1 MKRNRRKTG
10 FAVAVVLIAV
20 LAITGIAFAG
30 GADKDSE
37 PVVWWWDAAAPVG
50 SSTIV
55 RNDNGISSTY
65 SASLSNSVASADG
78 LAVTLWVVVFND
90 PGACAT
96 DPCTDSDLFDPDV
109 MPDVLYGA
117 GNVVDDSEIASF
129 GFHRKAGDNSG
140 SIATLFGMPTDN
152 NGQPFGLKY
161 PRSAEIHYVLRTHGP
176 KDPMY
181 MPSQIH
187 TYGGGCV
194 DFAPFGYFPPTG
206 PNDLYLGVGQC
217 QDVQFA
223 INQ

>member
-10 FAVAVVLIAV
+10 FVVAVVLIAV

-30 GADKDSE
+30 GADNDSND
-37 PVVWWWDAAAPVG
+37 VFWWWGAPAG

-55 RNDNGISSTY
+55 RNDNGISGSF
-65 SASLSNSVASADG
+65 SSSLSNSVASADG
-78 LAVTLWVVVFND
+78 QAVTLWVVVFNN
-90 PGACAT
+90 PGACINAP
-96 DPCTDSDLFDPDV
+96 DPCIEDDLFNPAV
-109 MPDVLYGA
+109 MPDVLYGS

-152 NGQPFGLKY
+152 GQSFGLKY

-181 MPSQIH
+181 MPSQIQ

-194 DFAPFGYFPPTG
+194 DFAPFGYLPPAN
-206 PNDLYLGVGQC
+206 PLDLYLGVGQC

>member
-1 MKRNRRKTG
+1 MKGNGRKTG
-10 FAVAVVLIAV
+10 FVIAVVLIAV

-30 GADKDSE
+30 AADKDSN
-37 PVVWWWDAAAPVG
+37 PVYWWWGAPAG

-55 RNDNGISSTY
+55 RNDSGISGTY
-65 SASLSNSVASADG
+65 SASLSNTVASADG

-90 PGACAT
+90 PSACDT
-96 DPCTDSDLFDPDV
+96 DPCTDLDLFNPEV

-117 GNVVDDSEIASF
+117 GNVVDDSEIGSY

-140 SIATLFGMPTDN
+140 SIATLFGMPTDV

-181 MPSQIH
+181 MPAQIQ
-187 TYGGGCV
+187 TYEGGCV
-194 DFAPFGYFPPTG
+194 DNAPFGYLPPGG
-206 PNDLYLGVGQC
+206 PDELYLGVGQC